1 MTDYLNE
8 LSREALEIAQ
18 EHGFYLND
26 FDLVKQM
33 AMLHTEVSEAVEA
46 LRVDDREAF
55 AEELAD
61 VIIRCAGSAAWA
73 DIDLQAAVDDKMEKN
88 RTREYKHGGK
98 LF

>member
-1 MTDYLNE
+1 MNDYLNK

-18 EHGFYLND
+18 EHGFYLDD

-46 LRVDDREAF
+46 LRVGDTDAF

-73 DIDLQAAVDDKMEKN
+73 KIDLQGAVDAKMEKN
-88 RTREYKHGGK
+88 RTRPYKHGGK